1 MSNLKET
8 FISHSHGA
16 EISEK
21 QTQAVIQWMSELQCK
36 LNSHLTACM
45 LLNEVIDL
53 EESTG
58 TATKTNSYNG
68 SVWST
73 VPQFSVFLGA
83 LVASW
88 MKKH

>member
-21 QTQAVIQWMSELQCK
+21 QTQAVIPRMSELQCK

-58 TATKTNSYNG
+58 TATTTNSYNG
-68 SVWST
+68 SV
-73 VPQFSVFLGA
+73 
-83 LVASW
+83 
-88 MKKH
+88 